1 MKLNMEYDAEQELI
15 RKCQQGDKAAFAQ
28 LVRANQQMVFNLLY
42 RLIPEWMDLEDIAQD
57 VWVKVYQSIGKMKN
71 FASFKTWLHRIAVN
85 TYYDKMRKHGHR
97 VEVSLDEPEN
107 DDEQHA
113 TRDLVDSR
121 LLPEELILNAEWKNY
136 VDEKIKALPEQHRLV
151 IVMRDVQNLSYEEI
165 AEVMNLS
172 LGTVKSRIAR
182 AREKLILELSDY
194 FKEVKADVS

>member
-1 MKLNMEYDAEQELI
+1 MKLSMQYDAEQELI
-15 RKCQQGDKAAFAQ
+15 RKCQHGDKAAFAQ
-28 LVRANQQMVFNLLY
+28 LVRANQQMVFNLLF

-85 TYYDKMRKHGHR
+85 TFYDKMRKHGHR
-97 VEVSLDEPEN
+97 IEISLDETDNN
-107 DDEQHA
+107 DDTQA
-113 TRDLVDSR
+113 TRDIVDSR
-121 LLPEELILNAEWKNY
+121 LLPEELILNAEWKNH
-136 VDEKIKALPEQHRLV
+136 VDEKIKALPEQHRLM
-151 IVMRDVQNLSYEEI
+151 IVMRDIQNLSYEEI

-182 AREKLILELSDY
+182 AREKLILDLTDY

>member
-1 MKLNMEYDAEQELI
+1 MKLNMQYEAEQELI

-71 FASFKTWLHRIAVN
+71 FASFRTWLHRIAVN
-85 TYYDKMRKHGHR
+85 TYYDKMRKQGHR
-97 VEVSLDEPEN
+97 VEISLDEPEN

-113 TRDLVDSR
+113 SRDLVDSGP
-121 LLPEELILNAEWKNY
+121 LPEELILNAEWKSY
-136 VDEKIKALPEQHRLV
+136 VDQKIKALPEQHRLM
-151 IVMRDVQNLSYEEI
+151 IVMRDIQNLSYEEI
-165 AEVMNLS
+165 AEVMSLS

-182 AREKLILELSDY
+182 AREKLVLELADY